1 MWRQPFIRI
10 IVPLISGILVARIWT
25 VQVLILFGLIFCGIL
40 SLLFLNRSVRISTMI
55 QNSRLSSLAIILSI
69 FFIGFSEGQQLRE
82 KSSDTAFVGED
93 EFYKVLIYNMKEKEN
108 SFQMEGRILW
118 RTSEEQI
125 KSGKQKVLLYLQKDS
140 LAGQIHPGNL
150 ILFKTKPDSIPKP
163 YHPTEFNFSN
173 YWARK
178 GIYIRSYLKAG
189 SWKIIPSAHKTE
201 FKPWLELVR
210 MDFVQRFK
218 QAGLEGKDLAFVSAL
233 VLGYKD
239 LLNDELKN
247 DFSRS
252 GTIHI
257 LAVSGLH
264 VGIVYLILSV
274 VLSFLQKHRYGKL
287 LHFLLILSSIWLY
300 AFFTGFSPSVVR
312 ASVMFSFILL
322 GKATNRQINIYNIIA
337 ASAFFILF
345 FDPEIILE
353 LGFQLSYLAVISIV
367 YFFPKLKG
375 LFPVKNKILSCIVD
389 LILVPISAQI
399 LIVPLSIYYFHQI
412 PLLFIVSNF
421 IIIPTIP
428 VLIYSSIMLLIFPG
442 INFLSSFLANSIH
455 YINLLIFY
463 VNHQISSWPSA
474 VIDHL
479 FIDVFEMILLFLF
492 IISLSSYLIYKMR
505 KAILLS
511 LLFMIIL
518 IIYPELRFRNLTHN
532 PDMQTFKYNNKIN
545 MAFFYHQKC
554 FWIYAETQK
563 PEVPDLFN
571 SFPEYFL
578 KRRLRMNDIQLIEQG
593 TMYQSDYFYCVE
605 NYYLC
610 KDKKIYRGK
619 YLNHIPVNVL
629 LWEGKNGIEL
639 QNDSL
644 QPDTIIYLT
653 RVSNNFLKNAEL
665 KEYPDASKYFIS
677 IPLDQ

>member
-1 MWRQPFIRI
+1 
-10 IVPLISGILVARIWT
+10 
-25 VQVLILFGLIFCGIL
+25 
-40 SLLFLNRSVRISTMI
+40 MI

-69 FFIGFSEGQQLRE
+69 FFIGFSEGQLIR
-82 KSSDTAFVGED
+82 KKASDTVSVGED
-93 EFYKVLIYNMKEKEN
+93 EFYKVLIYNLKEKEN

-118 RTSEEQI
+118 RTHAEQI
-125 KSGKQKVLLYLQKDS
+125 KSGKQKILLYIQKDS
-140 LAGQIHPGNL
+140 SAGQINPGNL

-163 YHPTEFNFSN
+163 YHPSEFNFSN

-178 GIYIRSYLKAG
+178 GIYVRSYLKAG

-210 MDFVQRFK
+210 MGFVQRFK

-233 VLGYKD
+233 VLGYKN
-239 LLNDELKN
+239 LLDDELKN

-274 VLSFLQKHRYGKL
+274 VLSFLQKHRYGKI
-287 LHFLLILSSIWLY
+287 LHFLLILSSIWMY

-312 ASVMFSFILL
+312 ASVMFSFILF
-322 GKATNRQINIYNIIA
+322 GQATNRQINIYNIIA

-375 LFPVKNKILSCIVD
+375 LFHVKNKILSRIVD

-399 LIVPLSIYYFHQI
+399 LIVPLSIYYFHQF
-412 PLLFIVSNF
+412 PLFFVVSNF

-428 VLIYSSIMLLIFPG
+428 FLIYSSIMLLIFPG
-442 INFLSSFLANSIH
+442 INFLSSLLVSLIH

-463 VNHQISSWPSA
+463 VNHQISSWPLA

-479 FIDVFEMILLFLF
+479 FIDVFEIVLLFLF
-492 IISLSSYLIYKMR
+492 IISLSSYLIYKRR

-518 IIYPELRFRNLTHN
+518 IIYPELRFKYLIHN
-532 PDMQTFKYNNKIN
+532 PDMQTFKYSNKIE
-545 MAFFYHQKC
+545 MAFFIHQKC

-563 PEVPDLFN
+563 PEVLDIYN
-571 SFPEYFL
+571 SFPGYFL
-578 KRRLRMNDIQLIEQG
+578 KRRLSMDDIRLIEQG
-593 TMYQSDYFYCVE
+593 TQYQTDDFYCAE

-610 KDKKIYRGK
+610 KDKKIYRGN
-619 YLNHIPVNVL
+619 YLNRIPVDVL
-629 LWEGKNGIEL
+629 LWEGKNGIGL

-653 RVSNNFLKNAEL
+653 RVSNNLLNNTEFK
-665 KEYPDASKYFIS
+665 KYPDGSKYSIS
-677 IPLDQ
+677 IHLNQ